1 MEKDSIEHLKTD
13 LDRKGMIV
21 PKQLLE
27 LSSVVGQG
35 IIALLFTSC
44 IRVSLYI
51 QESQVWC
58 IVAILTM
65 PLAKNLLL

>member
-35 IIALLFTSC
+35 IIALLFIHHTSEFLC
-44 IRVSLYI
+44 IYRRVRSGVSWLY
-51 QESQVWC
+51 
-58 IVAILTM
+58 
-65 PLAKNLLL
+65 

>member
-65 PLAKNLLL
+65 PLAKKLLL